1 MRKSA
6 LLAPVTT
13 LTWLAVVTNVTPI
26 DGTLISNGLVGGGEV
41 LSYTFTGTLPSSSY
55 LRNITNKVPK
65 SPAPAQFGAGVVWLG
80 LLLQSRNLSRA
91 PLPAL
96 LVRGVKRG
104 D

>member
-1 MRKSA
+1 M
-6 LLAPVTT
+6 
-13 LTWLAVVTNVTPI
+13 LTSLAVVTNVTPI
-26 DGTLISNGLVGGGEV
+26 DGTLIANSFVGGREV
-41 LSYTFTGTLPSSSY
+41 RSYTFTGTLPSSSY

-65 SPAPAQFGAGVVWLG
+65 SSAPTQFGASVVGLG